1 MNASLIG
8 LACIFGFAANVA
20 ASNWQQE
27 RGKVTHQEKLRGSI
41 TAERVWWD
49 LTHYHLD
56 IKVDPATKLF
66 SGKNTMTYQV
76 LAKGERLQIELQ
88 APMKLEKVLQNGKI
102 LNVEQ
107 DGYSY
112 FITPTSEQKIGSE
125 QQLTMYF
132 SGHPVTAK
140 NAPWDGG
147 ITWKK
152 DSHGLDFIATSN
164 QGIGS
169 SIWWPNKDHPSDE
182 PNNGVLISVE
192 VPEHLVDVSNGR
204 LIKTDHNKNAKT
216 KTYHWEVIN
225 PINNYGVNLN
235 IGDYVHFGE
244 KYQGE
249 KRSA

>member
-27 RGKVTHQEKLRGSI
+27 SGKVTHQEKLRGSI

-102 LNVEQ
+102 LKKHLC
-107 DGYSY
+107 
-112 FITPTSEQKIGSE
+112 KI
-125 QQLTMYF
+125 L
-132 SGHPVTAK
+132 
-140 NAPWDGG
+140 
-147 ITWKK
+147 
-152 DSHGLDFIATSN
+152 
-164 QGIGS
+164 
-169 SIWWPNKDHPSDE
+169 
-182 PNNGVLISVE
+182 
-192 VPEHLVDVSNGR
+192 
-204 LIKTDHNKNAKT
+204 
-216 KTYHWEVIN
+216 
-225 PINNYGVNLN
+225 
-235 IGDYVHFGE
+235 
-244 KYQGE
+244 
-249 KRSA
+249 